1 MEDDISADTKAAL
14 KEKKRKE
21 KRKINIISAKKR
33 KRKVPLSDIAK
44 WAPSIIKKKYD
55 DGQSIKALIQE
66 KFGQTPNDD
75 VLKILTL
82 IGKSRVVNKKIVI
95 SDTLANTEL
104 NFYCVYG
111 NQNMNT
117 FSNDKLYLNSLF
129 AIWIL
134 ECEKKFPKSAPAL
147 FSKACILQKA
157 VFLSS
162 AFKGKG
168 YVRRG
173 YYQDF
178 AKDYASIGF
187 EHYTKDDEKI
197 KAIQEMKKMINFT
210 CDNLDF
216 QLAGNPLN
224 CCVIGP
230 TDESEENFFAACRD
244 NTLGTKI
251 LNMAKGGSI
260 GFKELNKQESV
271 YFLNSQVNVEDFC
284 PCFLVCEQVIK
295 TSIVFKAKLDYT
307 GVFAIM
313 EKSLEE
319 NSEKVLYPP
328 DALYW
333 NTMPSWIDFL
343 TIFVLTGRGIGP
355 KLKESIQGFI
365 DIYRDIK
372 DILALWK
379 KIQMNFQNIIKE
391 FYESFQTYIQ
401 YDKLDALLK
410 KVKTY
415 IEERDNLL
423 RIPING
429 RVMEFINHPV
439 AQESGPMMCR
449 QFLGDVLQ
457 IADAIKTILDEFILG
472 RKPENKIN
480 DLRRLGLMIY
490 NISLT
495 GNVNYRCFP
504 IVISP
509 AGFLGTVT
517 GDLKYGKEDNILEA
531 IIKDFSKARKK
542 KKEGVSELAK
552 MYVEVATNM
561 NLYVGIV
568 IKKSVENLV
577 KKLGAKLKKDE
588 LDDLIDSQT
597 DEIKKNRV
605 LYDELVNLIC
615 SQTAEDKS
623 PLSVIFQPESMI
635 ESVKIL
641 MKEKDLAKE
650 TKKLKRKVE
659 KVREEKK
666 KLEDDKVKKEKKIEK
681 KEEKNME
688 MEESDEE
695 EIKEKKRKRGR
706 TKKSD
711 SDEEEEEDD
720 EDEEEEE
727 EEEVETPIPKNIN
740 RMSRKERSEYEAK
753 LFEQYKKEAEE
764 RRKKKQ
770 EQEDINMK
778 IENQENINQS
788 QQIQPNPNPQIPINQ
803 SNLAVS
809 QSNLG
814 QTQLNLLNQSQNI
827 NQPPNLGQ
835 SQNIFQSQLIPN
847 IQTNQNIAS
856 IIPQINTNQNRQPEY
871 SFHGGENQNAPGGE
885 SPFVTATAQNQGL
898 NFINQNPNLQAQNKE
913 EDYFNNIPKKMSK
926 DEKRKQKLA
935 QLNNENYLE
944 NLHKTYVEQGMEPYS
959 NMSFEQFKA
968 YVKEKPD
975 EFISEDEEEE
985 EQKDTTGGKGS
996 VVANPPRRGKY
1007 KKIRVSKIDKNKLS
1021 RKIDNDLKK
1030 IENELNEE
1038 KKHKYSES
1046 LIVPDDFNIDA
1057 RVVSNNEEAKEKLGE
1072 LYKLVSEAYLFG
1084 EKHPS
1089 FKEKIKLA
1097 DKKKEELLKHF
1108 RDPFPVE
1115 FYYYAGKRIGSIIRV
1130 FGVESAN
1137 KNRQLIINNLF
1148 DKYDERNIPEN
1159 YGDMDTTDLYM
1170 SNLKDDIDDI
1180 LFKYANLKDPLQNKK
1195 IKNKIQEILRIDPQR
1210 IKDLGLEDVMKKLID
1225 ELFPPEEPKKSIKV
1239 NLKNKPEV
1247 TNKNDLLYDMYMN
1260 NNLKGDPD
1268 KGVKVKNYILN
1279 SIQATKLY
1287 RYLLNLLDWIIE
1299 NKLYVFRKR
1308 PKFGNAF
1315 TAIKFYNESFPLTNV
1330 VFGMIKS
1337 KIPKGQKFYTL
1348 DEAVEFIANDKTSK
1362 IGPLVSFKNLKLTA
1376 KEKDD
1381 IKEILNNFMVVSK
1394 GANQILDTYYEK
1406 DDD

>member
-55 DGQSIKALIQE
+55 DGQSIKALVQE

-95 SDTLANTEL
+95 SDKLANTDL

-129 AIWIL
+129 SIWML
-134 ECEKKFPKSAPAL
+134 ESKRQFPESAPTL
-147 FSKACILQKA
+147 FSGSCILQKV

-187 EHYTKDDEKI
+187 EHYKTDEEKEA
-197 KAIQEMKKMINFT
+197 AIQKMKKMINFT

-216 QLAGNPLN
+216 QLAGNPLS

-230 TDESEENFFAACRD
+230 TDESEEQFFSACRD
-244 NTLGTKI
+244 NTMNTKI
-251 LNMAKGGSI
+251 LNTGKGGAI
-260 GFKELNKQESV
+260 GYKELNKQESV

-307 GVFAIM
+307 GVFDVM
-313 EKSLEE
+313 EGSLKK
-319 NSEKVLYPP
+319 NKEKVLYPP

-333 NTMPSWIDFL
+333 DTMSSWIDFL
-343 TIFVLTGRGIGP
+343 TIFVLTARGIGP

-372 DILALWK
+372 DVLALWK

-391 FYESFQTYIQ
+391 FYESFQTYIL

-410 KVKTY
+410 RVKVY
-415 IEERDNLL
+415 IEDRDNLL
-423 RIPING
+423 KIPISG
-429 RVMEFINHPV
+429 RVMEFIKHPV
-439 AQESGPMMCR
+439 AQESGTMMCR
-449 QFLGDVLQ
+449 QFTGDVLQ
-457 IADAIKTILDEFILG
+457 IADAIKTILDEFVLG

-480 DLRRLGLMIY
+480 DLRRLALMIY

-517 GDLKYGKEDNILEA
+517 GDLKYDKEDNILEA
-531 IIKDFSKARKK
+531 IIKDFSKSRKK
-542 KKEGVSELAK
+542 KKDSVSELAK
-552 MYVEVATNM
+552 TYASIASNM
-561 NLYVGIV
+561 NLYVEIV
-568 IKKSVENLV
+568 IKKSVEALV

-597 DEIKKNRV
+597 EEIKKSRV

-615 SQTAEDKS
+615 SQAAEDKS
-623 PLSVIFQPESMI
+623 PMSVIFQPESMI

-641 MKEKDLAKE
+641 MKEKNLAKK

-659 KVREEKK
+659 KVKEEKQ
-666 KLEDDKVKKEKKIEK
+666 KLEDDKAKKEKRIEK
-681 KEEKNME
+681 KSGKNME
-688 MEESDEE
+688 MEESDED
-695 EIKEKKRKRGR
+695 IRDRSKRGR
-706 TKKSD
+706 TKKG
-711 SDEEEEEDD
+711 DED

-727 EEEVETPIPKNIN
+727 EDDDEEEEEEEETPIPKNIN
-740 RMSRKERSEYEAK
+740 KMPRKERAEYEKK
-753 LFEQYKKEAEE
+753 LFEKYKKEAEE

-770 EQEDINMK
+770 EQQDTEMK

-788 QQIQPNPNPQIPINQ
+788 QQIQSNPNPQIPINQ

-827 NQPPNLGQ
+827 NQQPNLGQ
-835 SQNIFQSQLIPN
+835 SQNIFQSQLMPN

-856 IIPQINTNQNRQPEY
+856 IIPQINTNQNQQPQY
-871 SFHGGENQNAPGGE
+871 SFHGGDLNVPGNE
-885 SPFVTATAQNQGL
+885 SPFVTATAHNQGL
-898 NFINQNPNLQAQNKE
+898 NFINQNQPKDDKVDE
-913 EDYFNNIPKKMSK
+913 FFNIPQKMSK
-926 DEKRKQKLA
+926 EDRRKQKLA
-935 QLNNENYLE
+935 QLNNDN
-944 NLHKTYVEQGMEPYS
+944 YVEQLYTNYVNDGTEPYS
-959 NMSFEQFKA
+959 NMTLEQFKE
-968 YVKEKPD
+968 YVKKKPD

-985 EQKDTTGGKGS
+985 IEAKTTRDKGGS
-996 VVANPPRRGKY
+996 IPSNPPRKGKY
-1007 KKIRVSKIDKNKLS
+1007 KKVRVIKINKNKLS
-1021 RKIDNDLKK
+1021 RKIDNELKE

-1072 LYKLVSEAYLFG
+1072 LYKLVSDAYLYG

-1137 KNRQLIINNLF
+1137 ENRELIIKNLY
-1148 DKYDERNIPEN
+1148 DKYDERNIPAN
-1159 YGDMDTTDLYM
+1159 YEEMDTVDLYM
-1170 SNLKDDIDDI
+1170 SNFKDDIDDI
-1180 LFKYANLKDPLQNKK
+1180 LLKYANLKDPLKKTK
-1195 IKNKIQEILRIDPQR
+1195 IKNKIKEILRVDPQR
-1210 IKDLGLEDVMKKLID
+1210 IKDIGLGDIMQKLID
-1225 ELFPPEEPKKSIKV
+1225 ELFPAEEQKKNIKV
-1239 NLKNKPEV
+1239 NLKNKPKV

-1299 NKLYVFRKR
+1299 NKLYVFGKK

-1337 KIPKGQKFYTL
+1337 KIPKKQKFYTL

-1362 IGPLVSFKNLKLTA
+1362 IGPLVSFKNLKLDEKA
-1376 KEKDD
+1376 KKD
-1381 IKEILNNFMVVSK
+1381 IKEILNNFMVASK
-1394 GANQILDTYYEK
+1394 GANQILDSYYEK
-1406 DDD
+1406 DD

>member
-55 DGQSIKALIQE
+55 DGQSIKALVQE

-95 SDTLANTEL
+95 SDKLANTDL

-129 AIWIL
+129 SVWML
-134 ECEKKFPKSAPAL
+134 ESKKQFPNSAPTL
-147 FSKACILQKA
+147 FSGSCILQKV

-187 EHYTKDDEKI
+187 EHYKTDEEKEA
-197 KAIQEMKKMINFT
+197 AIQKMKKKLNFT

-216 QLAGNPLN
+216 QLAGNPLS

-230 TDESEENFFAACRD
+230 TDESEEQFFAACRD
-244 NTLGTKI
+244 NTLNTKI
-251 LNMAKGGSI
+251 LNTGKGGAI
-260 GFKELNKQESV
+260 GYKELNKQESV

-307 GVFAIM
+307 GVFEVM
-313 EKSLEE
+313 E
-319 NSEKVLYPP
+319 NSLKKNKEKVLYPP

-333 NTMPSWIDFL
+333 DTMSSWIDFL
-343 TIFVLTGRGIGP
+343 TIFVLTARGIGP

-372 DILALWK
+372 DVLALWK

-410 KVKTY
+410 KVKVY
-415 IEERDNLL
+415 IEDRDNLL
-423 RIPING
+423 KIPISG
-429 RVMEFINHPV
+429 RVMEFVNHPV
-439 AQESGPMMCR
+439 AQESGTMMCR
-449 QFLGDVLQ
+449 QFMGDVLQ

-495 GNVNYRCFP
+495 GNANYRCFP

-531 IIKDFSKARKK
+531 IIKDFSKSRKK
-542 KKEGVSELAK
+542 KKDSVSELAK
-552 MYVEVATNM
+552 TYASIASNM
-561 NLYVGIV
+561 NLYVEIV

-577 KKLGAKLKKDE
+577 KKLGARLKKDE

-597 DEIKKNRV
+597 EEIKKSRV

-615 SQTAEDKS
+615 SQAAEDKS
-623 PLSVIFQPESMI
+623 PMSVIFQPESMI

-641 MKEKDLAKE
+641 MKEKNLAKE
-650 TKKLKRKVE
+650 TKVLRKKAE
-659 KVREEKK
+659 KVKEEKK
-666 KLEDDKVKKEKKIEK
+666 KLEDDKAKKEKKIEK

-688 MEESDEE
+688 MEESDED
-695 EIKEKKRKRGR
+695 IRDGKKKGR
-706 TKKSD
+706 TKKGDSD
-711 SDEEEEEDD
+711 EDEEEEEDD
-720 EDEEEEE
+720 DEEEEE
-727 EEEVETPIPKNIN
+727 EEEETPIPKNIN
-740 RMSRKERSEYEAK
+740 KMSRKERAEYEK
-753 LFEQYKKEAEE
+753 NLFEKYKKEAEE

-770 EQEDINMK
+770 EQQDTEMK
-778 IENQENINQS
+778 IENQENIPNQSQPQVNIPVNQS
-788 QQIQPNPNPQIPINQ
+788 QQIQPN
-803 SNLAVS
+803 LL

-814 QTQLNLLNQSQNI
+814 LSQIPNLNQSQN
-827 NQPPNLGQ
+827 LGQ
-835 SQNIFQSQLIPN
+835 SQILGQSQFPN
-847 IQTNQNIAS
+847 VQTNQNIAQV
-856 IIPQINTNQNRQPEY
+856 IPNINTNQNQPQY
-871 SFHGGENQNAPGGE
+871 SFHGGNQNAPGGE
-885 SPFVTATAQNQGL
+885 SPFVTVTSQGQGL
-898 NFINQNPNLQAQNKE
+898 NFMNQNQQVGNKE
-913 EDYFNNIPKKMSK
+913 EDYFNNIPKKMTK
-926 DEKRKQKLA
+926 EDRRKQKLA
-935 QLNNENYLE
+935 QLNNDNYIAQ
-944 NLHKTYVEQGMEPYS
+944 LHTNYVNDGTEPYS
-959 NMSFEQFKA
+959 NMTFEQFKE
-968 YVKEKPD
+968 YVKKKPD

-1072 LYKLVSEAYLFG
+1072 LYKLVSDAYLYG
-1084 EKHPS
+1084 EKHRK
-1089 FKEKIKLA
+1089 FKEKIELA
-1097 DKKKEELLKHF
+1097 DKKKKELLKHF